1 MLSTC
6 LLFGIAVSVVSAT
19 TVVTVNDI
27 HGLPPSGR
35 NPHTTTVYIGD
46 GYATIGYFTV
56 TGDEL
61 SGQFKATTD
70 NATFVDLTR
79 YVRSDS
85 TTLLKGDF
93 AAAAPGTDWQVV
105 NVDDQSGIITAF
117 LDFELAI
124 QNQITLVSCGEGIAA
139 FLVPAS
145 YDGHYFSIIGREG
158 QSECAFQIDLQGD
171 QASLGVNREACQIL
185 RNQTFEIAVREN
197 PSIEYDSD
205 IRATFSCNAEDS
217 TLVLSNTDVT
227 SDFGSATGEQFL
239 VSVQALMYIH
249 ERDNK
254 TAVING
260 AKLVGAPVSM
270 TIEMDEV
277 YKEFYD
283 VFPIECS
290 VNGYDILIQGCATP
304 LSPVPDFVKIGV
316 GEYRTDFNVF
326 KTWVDNYPSSNLDF
340 VCRLSVCLKD
350 SCTIPPCVSQS

>member
-1 MLSTC
+1 MFKYAAC
-6 LLFGIAVSVVSAT
+6 LLFGIVVSVISAA
-19 TVVTVNDI
+19 TVVTVNDV

-35 NPHTTTVYIGD
+35 DPYQTTVYIGD
-46 GYATIGYFTV
+46 GYATVGYFTV
-56 TGDEL
+56 TGEEL
-61 SGQFKATTD
+61 PGTFKATAD

-93 AAAAPGTDWQVV
+93 AAATPSTDWQVV
-105 NVDDQSGIITAF
+105 HVDDQGSITAF
-117 LDFELAI
+117 LDFELAV

-139 FLVPAS
+139 FLVPSS
-145 YDGHYFSIIGREG
+145 YDGHYFSIIGSES
-158 QSECAFQIDLQGD
+158 QPECAFQIDLQG
-171 QASLGVNREACQIL
+171 QQTIGVNREACQIL
-185 RNQTFEIAVREN
+185 RNQTFEIAVRET
-197 PSIEYDSD
+197 PFIEYDSD

-217 TLVLSNTDVT
+217 SLVLSNTDVT

-254 TAVING
+254 TAVINTD
-260 AKLVGAPVSM
+260 KLVGAPVSM

-290 VNGYDILIQGCATP
+290 VNGIDILIQGCADP
-304 LSPVPDFVKIGV
+304 ISPVPDFIKIGV

-326 KTWVDNYPSSNLDF
+326 KTWVNNYPSSNLDF

-350 SCTIPPCVSQS
+350 SCTIPPCVIQ